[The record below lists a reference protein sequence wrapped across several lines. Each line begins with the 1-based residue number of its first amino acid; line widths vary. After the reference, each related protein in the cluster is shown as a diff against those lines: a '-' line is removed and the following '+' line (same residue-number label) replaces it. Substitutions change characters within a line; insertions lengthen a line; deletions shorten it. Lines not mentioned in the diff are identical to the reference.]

1 MGNSDKTI
9 LLTGASGFL
18 GTYIKSELVKCGF
31 KIITIGRSNTNIVH
45 DFNEGI
51 PIINEK
57 IDYLVHAGGK
67 AHLVPK
73 SKKEKDS
80 FFEINHNGTM
90 NLLEGIKKSGS
101 ALKSIV
107 FISSVAVY
115 GLTEGKNIEESYP
128 LNGSDSY
135 GRSKVLTEKLIE
147 EFCLDANI
155 NFCIL
160 RLPLVAGK
168 NPPGNLGSMIRS
180 LNKGT
185 YFSIGKANVKKSIV
199 MAEDVAK
206 LIPDLFY
213 KSGIYNLTDGYH
225 PTFDELEK
233 AIAAAINKKN
243 PLKIHQSL
251 AWALAKTGD
260 LLGKKSPINS
270 DKLKKIRSELTFSD
284 KKATLELGWKPRK
297 VIDNIDKL
305 V

>member
-18 GTYIKSELVKCGF
+18 GNYIKSELAKCGF
-31 KIITIGRSNTNIVH
+31 KIITIGRSENNIVH

-67 AHLVPK
+67 AHTVPK
-73 SKKEKDS
+73 SQKEKDS

-101 ALKSIV
+101 AVKSIV

-128 LNGSDSY
+128 LNGSDPY

-147 EFCLDANI
+147 EFCTSHNI
-155 NFCIL
+155 NYCIL

-168 NPPGNLGSMIRS
+168 NPPGNLGSMIKT
-180 LNKGT
+180 LKKGT
-185 YFSIGKANVKKSIV
+185 YLSIGKANVKKSVV

-206 LIPDLFY
+206 LIPELFN

-233 AIAAAINKKN
+233 SIALAINKKK
-243 PLKIHQSL
+243 PLKINQSL

-260 LLGKKSPINS
+260 LLGNKSPINS
-270 DKLKKIRSELTFSD
+270 KKLKKIRSELTFSD
-284 KKATLELGWKPRK
+284 KKAILELGWKPIK
-297 VIDNIDKL
+297 VIDNIDKI

>member
-18 GTYIKSELVKCGF
+18 GTYIRSELVKCGF
-31 KIITIGRSNTNIVH
+31 KIITIGRSNTNIIH
-45 DFNEGI
+45 DFNQGI

-57 IDYLVHAGGK
+57 IDYLVHAGGM
-67 AHLVPK
+67 AHIVPK

-80 FFEINHNGTM
+80 FFEINYTGTM

-101 ALKSIV
+101 AIKSII

-115 GLTEGKNIEESYP
+115 GLTEGKNIGEGYP

-147 EFCLDANI
+147 EFCSDANI

-185 YFSIGKANVKKSIV
+185 YLSIGKANVKKSIV

-206 LIPDLFY
+206 LIPDLFD
-213 KSGIYNLTDGYH
+213 KTGIYNLTDGYH

-233 AIAAAINKKN
+233 TIAAAINKKN

-260 LLGKKSPINS
+260 LFGNKSPINS
-270 DKLKKIRSELTFSD
+270 KKLKKIRSELTFSD
-284 KKATLELGWKPRK
+284 KKAILELGWKPIK
-297 VIDNIDKL
+297 VIDNIDKIL
-305 V
+305 